1 MGRLIAGPSHAQVL
15 RERLAQ
21 DEILVVPGAF
31 DALTGRLL
39 ERAGFEALYR
49 GGYAASAAAFGLPD
63 LGITS
68 STEMVEHARRLC
80 SAVSLP
86 VIADADTGYGE
97 VAQVIRTV
105 HELERAGVAGIQL
118 EDQVFPKRCGHM
130 EGKDVIAPELHEQK
144 LRAALDAR
152 AHGDTVIVARTDA
165 IAVTGLEDAI
175 ARAHRYAAAGADV
188 IFVDAPRS
196 EDELRAIG
204 SAGIGKPL
212 LVNVS
217 EYGRT
222 PDLGAQAF
230 EALGFSIALYPTSTL
245 FAASQSTKEL
255 AASLRETGST
265 RSIVSRMMPFDELN
279 EALGKDEWDVIP

>member
-1 MGRLIAGPSHAQVL
+1 LIAGRSPGRTL
-15 RERLAQ
+15 RERLAAGS
-21 DEILVVPGAF
+21 ILVVPGAF

-39 ERAGFEALYR
+39 ERAGFEAIYR

-68 STEMVEHARRLC
+68 STEMTDHARRLC
-80 SAVSLP
+80 SAVGIP

-105 HELERAGVAGIQL
+105 NELERAGVAAIQL

-130 EGKDVIAPELHEQK
+130 DGKDVIAPELHERK

-152 AHGDTVIVARTDA
+152 SDPDTLIVARTDA

-188 IFVDAPRS
+188 LFIDAPRS

-222 PDLGAQAF
+222 PDLGAAAF
-230 EALGFSIALYPTSTL
+230 ELLGFSIALYPTSTL

-255 AASLRETGST
+255 AASLRESGST
-265 RSIVSRMMPFDELN
+265 RAVVRRMMPFDELN
-279 EALGKDEWDVIP
+279 ETLGKDEWDVLP

>member
-1 MGRLIAGPSHAQVL
+1 LIAGPSPGRTL
-15 RERLAQ
+15 RERLAAGS
-21 DEILVVPGAF
+21 ILVVPGAF

-39 ERAGFEALYR
+39 ERAGFEAIYR

-68 STEMVEHARRLC
+68 STEMADHARRLC
-80 SAVSLP
+80 SAVGIP

-105 HELERAGVAGIQL
+105 NELERAGVAAIQL

-130 EGKDVIAPELHEQK
+130 DGKDVIAPELHERK

-152 AHGDTVIVARTDA
+152 SDPDTLIVARTDA

-188 IFVDAPRS
+188 LFIDAPRS

-222 PDLGAQAF
+222 PDLGAAAF
-230 EALGFSIALYPTSTL
+230 ERLGFSIALYPTSTL

-255 AASLRETGST
+255 AASLRESGST
-265 RSIVSRMMPFDELN
+265 RAVVPRMMPFDELN
-279 EALGKDEWDVIP
+279 EALGKDEWDVLP

>member
-1 MGRLIAGPSHAQVL
+1 MGRLITDRSPGATL
-15 RERLAQ
+15 RERLSSGT
-21 DEILVVPGAF
+21 ILVVPGAF

-39 ERAGFEALYR
+39 ERAGFEAIYR

-68 STEMVEHARRLC
+68 STEMADHARRLC
-80 SAVSLP
+80 SAVGIP

-105 HELERAGVAGIQL
+105 NELERAGVAAIQL

-130 EGKDVIAPELHEQK
+130 DGKDVIAPELHEQK

-152 AHGDTVIVARTDA
+152 SDPATVIVARTDA
-165 IAVTGLEDAI
+165 LAVTGLEDAI

-188 IFVDAPRS
+188 LFIDAPRS

-222 PDLGAQAF
+222 PDLGAAAF
-230 EALGFSIALYPTSTL
+230 EQLGFAIALYPTSTL

-255 AASLRETGST
+255 AATLRETGST
-265 RSIVSRMMPFDELN
+265 RGMIPRMMPFDELN
-279 EALGKDEWDVIP
+279 ETLGKDDWDVT

>member
-1 MGRLIAGPSHAQVL
+1 MIAGRSPGRTL
-15 RERLAQ
+15 RERLAAGS
-21 DEILVVPGAF
+21 ILVVPGAF

-39 ERAGFEALYR
+39 ERAGFEAIYR

-68 STEMVEHARRLC
+68 STEMTDHARRLC
-80 SAVSLP
+80 SAVGIP

-105 HELERAGVAGIQL
+105 NELERAGVAAIQL

-130 EGKDVIAPELHEQK
+130 DGKDVIAPELHERK

-152 AHGDTVIVARTDA
+152 SDPDTLIVARTDA

-188 IFVDAPRS
+188 LFIDAPRS

-222 PDLGAQAF
+222 PDLGAAAF
-230 EALGFSIALYPTSTL
+230 ELLGFSIALYPTSTL

-255 AASLRETGST
+255 AASLRESGST
-265 RSIVSRMMPFDELN
+265 RAVVRRMMPFDELN
-279 EALGKDEWDVIP
+279 ETLGKDEWDVLP

>member
-1 MGRLIAGPSHAQVL
+1 MGRLIASPAATL
-15 RERLAQ
+15 RARLAQ
-21 DEILVVPGAF
+21 QEILVVPGAF

-49 GGYAASAAAFGLPD
+49 GGYAASASAFGLPD

-105 HELERAGVAGIQL
+105 HELERAGVAAIQL

-144 LRAALDAR
+144 LRAAMDAR
-152 AHGDTVIVARTDA
+152 RSGDTLIVARTDA

-175 ARAHRYAAAGADV
+175 ARAKRYAAAGADV

-212 LVNVS
+212 LVNIS

-222 PDLGAQAF
+222 PDLGAAAF
-230 EALGFSIALYPTSTL
+230 EQLGFSIALYPTSTL
-245 FAASQSTKEL
+245 FAAAQSTKEL
-255 AASLRETGST
+255 AAALRESGST
-265 RSIVSRMMPFDELN
+265 RAIVPRMMPFDELN
-279 EALGKDEWDVIP
+279 EMLGKDEWDVTP

>member
-1 MGRLIAGPSHAQVL
+1 
-15 RERLAQ
+15 
-21 DEILVVPGAF
+21 VPGAF

-39 ERAGFEALYR
+39 ERAGFEAIYR
-49 GGYAASAAAFGLPD
+49 GGYAASAAAFALPD

-68 STEMVEHARRLC
+68 STEMVDHAQRLC
-80 SAVSLP
+80 SAVSIP

-105 HELERAGVAGIQL
+105 HELERAGVAAIQL

-130 EGKDVIAPELHEQK
+130 DGKDVIAPELHEQK
-144 LRAALDAR
+144 LRAALAAR
-152 AHGDTVIVARTDA
+152 ADPDTLIVARTDA
-165 IAVTGLEDAI
+165 IAVTGLDDAI

-196 EDELRAIG
+196 EEELRAIG
-204 SAGIGKPL
+204 AAGIGRPL

-222 PDLGAQAF
+222 PDLGAAAF
-230 EALGFSIALYPTSTL
+230 AALGFSIALYPTSTL

-255 AASLRETGST
+255 AAALREHGST
-265 RSIVSRMMPFDELN
+265 RSVVPRMMPFDELN
-279 EALGKDEWDVIP
+279 ETLGASDWDVNS

>member
-1 MGRLIAGPSHAQVL
+1 
-15 RERLAQ
+15 
-21 DEILVVPGAF
+21 VPGAF

-68 STEMVEHARRLC
+68 STEMVDHARRLC

-144 LRAALDAR
+144 LRAALEAR
-152 AHGDTVIVARTDA
+152 ADPDTLIVARTDA

-204 SAGIGKPL
+204 SAGIGRPL
-212 LVNVS
+212 LVNIS

-222 PDLGAQAF
+222 PDLGAAAF

-255 AASLRETGST
+255 AASLRAHGST
-265 RSIVSRMMPFDELN
+265 REIVPRMMPFDELN
-279 EALGKDEWDVIP
+279 EILGKDEWDVIP

>member
-1 MGRLIAGPSHAQVL
+1 MASAAGTL
-15 RERLAQ
+15 RERLAR

-130 EGKDVIAPELHEQK
+130 DGKDVIAPELHEQK

-152 AHGDTVIVARTDA
+152 SHETLIVARTDA
-165 IAVTGLEDAI
+165 IAVHGLEDAI
-175 ARAHRYAAAGADV
+175 ARARRYADAGADV
-188 IFVDAPRS
+188 IFIDAPRS
-196 EDELRAIG
+196 QDELSAIG

-222 PDLGAQAF
+222 PDLGAVAF
-230 EALGFSIALYPTSTL
+230 ERLGFSIALYPTSTL
-245 FAASQSTKEL
+245 FAASQSTKDL
-255 AASLRETGST
+255 AAALRADGST
-265 RSIVSRMMPFDELN
+265 RSVVPRMMPFDELN
-279 EALGKDEWDVIP
+279 ETLGKDEWDIVP

>member
-1 MGRLIAGPSHAQVL
+1 MIAGPSPGRTL
-15 RERLAQ
+15 RERLAAGS
-21 DEILVVPGAF
+21 ILVVPGAF

-39 ERAGFEALYR
+39 ERAGFEAIYR

-68 STEMVEHARRLC
+68 STEMTDHARRLC
-80 SAVSLP
+80 SAVGIP

-105 HELERAGVAGIQL
+105 NELERAGVAAIQL

-130 EGKDVIAPELHEQK
+130 DGKDVIAPELHERK

-152 AHGDTVIVARTDA
+152 SDPDTLIVARTDA

-188 IFVDAPRS
+188 LFIDAPRS

-222 PDLGAQAF
+222 PDLGAAAF
-230 EALGFSIALYPTSTL
+230 ERLGFSIALYPTSTL

-255 AASLRETGST
+255 AASLRESGST
-265 RSIVSRMMPFDELN
+265 RAVVPRMMPFDELN
-279 EALGKDEWDVIP
+279 EALGKDEWDVLP

>member
-1 MGRLIAGPSHAQVL
+1 MGAGRAL
-15 RERLAQ
+15 RERLARN
-21 DEILVVPGAF
+21 EILVVPGAF
-31 DALTGRLL
+31 DALTGKLL
-39 ERAGFEALYR
+39 ERAGFEAIYR

-68 STEMVEHARRLC
+68 STEMVDHARRLC
-80 SAVSLP
+80 SAVGIP

-130 EGKDVIAPELHEQK
+130 DGKDVIAPELHEQK

-152 AHGDTVIVARTDA
+152 ADPDTLIVARTDA
-165 IAVTGLEDAI
+165 IAVTGLDDAI
-175 ARAHRYAAAGADV
+175 ARAHRYADAGADV

-222 PDLGAQAF
+222 PDLGAAAF
-230 EALGFSIALYPTSTL
+230 GALGFSIALYPTSTL

-255 AASLRETGST
+255 AASLRESGTT
-265 RSIVSRMMPFDELN
+265 RAIVPRMMPFDELN
-279 EALGKDEWDVIP
+279 ETLGTEEWDVAP

>member
-1 MGRLIAGPSHAQVL
+1 MSAGRAL
-15 RERLAQ
+15 RERLARS
-21 DEILVVPGAF
+21 EILVVPGAF

-39 ERAGFEALYR
+39 ERAGFEAIYR

-68 STEMVEHARRLC
+68 STEMVDHARRLC
-80 SAVSLP
+80 SAVGIP

-130 EGKDVIAPELHEQK
+130 DGKDVIAPELHEQK
-144 LRAALDAR
+144 LRAALAAR
-152 AHGDTVIVARTDA
+152 ADPDTLIVARTDA
-165 IAVTGLEDAI
+165 IAVTGLDDAI
-175 ARAHRYAAAGADV
+175 ARAHRYADAGADV

-204 SAGIGKPL
+204 ASGVGKPL
-212 LVNVS
+212 LVNIS

-222 PDLGAQAF
+222 PDLGAAAF

-255 AASLRETGST
+255 AASLRASGST
-265 RSIVSRMMPFDELN
+265 RAIAPRMMPFDELN
-279 EALGKDEWDVIP
+279 ETLGKDEWDVVP

>member
-1 MGRLIAGPSHAQVL
+1 MGRLITDRSPGATL
-15 RERLAQ
+15 RERLSSGT
-21 DEILVVPGAF
+21 ILVVPGAF

-39 ERAGFEALYR
+39 ERAGFEAIYR

-68 STEMVEHARRLC
+68 STEMADHARRLC
-80 SAVSLP
+80 SAVGIP

-105 HELERAGVAGIQL
+105 NELERAGVAAIQL

-130 EGKDVIAPELHEQK
+130 DGKDVIAPELHEQK

-152 AHGDTVIVARTDA
+152 SDPATLIVARTDA
-165 IAVTGLEDAI
+165 LAVTGLEDAI

-188 IFVDAPRS
+188 LFIDAPRS

-222 PDLGAQAF
+222 PDLGAAAF
-230 EALGFSIALYPTSTL
+230 EQLGFAIALYPTSTL

-255 AASLRETGST
+255 AATLRETGST
-265 RSIVSRMMPFDELN
+265 RGMMPRMMPFDELN
-279 EALGKDEWDVIP
+279 ETLGKDDWDVT

>member
-1 MGRLIAGPSHAQVL
+1 LIAGPSPGRTL
-15 RERLAQ
+15 RERLAAGS
-21 DEILVVPGAF
+21 ILVVPGAF

-39 ERAGFEALYR
+39 ERAGFEAIYR

-68 STEMVEHARRLC
+68 STEMTDHARRLC
-80 SAVSLP
+80 SAVGIP

-105 HELERAGVAGIQL
+105 NELERAGVAAIQL

-130 EGKDVIAPELHEQK
+130 DGKDVIAPELHERK

-152 AHGDTVIVARTDA
+152 SDPDTLIVARTDA

-188 IFVDAPRS
+188 LFIDAPRS

-222 PDLGAQAF
+222 PDLGAAAF
-230 EALGFSIALYPTSTL
+230 ERLGFSIALYPTSTL

-255 AASLRETGST
+255 AASLRESGST
-265 RSIVSRMMPFDELN
+265 RAVVPRMMPFDELN
-279 EALGKDEWDVIP
+279 EALGKDEWDVLP

>member
-1 MGRLIAGPSHAQVL
+1 MSAGRAL
-15 RERLAQ
+15 RERLARS
-21 DEILVVPGAF
+21 EILVVPGAF

-39 ERAGFEALYR
+39 ERAGFEAIYR

-68 STEMVEHARRLC
+68 STEMVDHARRLC
-80 SAVSLP
+80 SAVGIP

-130 EGKDVIAPELHEQK
+130 EGKDVIAPELHAQK
-144 LRAALDAR
+144 LRAALAAR
-152 AHGDTVIVARTDA
+152 ADPGTLIVARTDA
-165 IAVTGLEDAI
+165 IAVTGLDDAI
-175 ARAHRYAAAGADV
+175 ARAHRYADAGADV

-204 SAGIGKPL
+204 GAGIGKPL

-222 PDLGAQAF
+222 PDLGAAAF

-255 AASLRETGST
+255 AASLRASGST
-265 RSIVSRMMPFDELN
+265 RAIVPRMMPFDELN
-279 EALGKDEWDVIP
+279 ETLGKDEWDVIP

>member
-1 MGRLIAGPSHAQVL
+1 MGRLITSPAATL
-15 RERLAQ
+15 RARLAQ

-49 GGYAASAAAFGLPD
+49 GGYAASASAFGLPD

-105 HELERAGVAGIQL
+105 HELERAGVAAIQL

-144 LRAALDAR
+144 LRAAMDAR
-152 AHGDTVIVARTDA
+152 RSGDTLIVARTDA
-165 IAVTGLEDAI
+165 IAVTGLAAAI
-175 ARAHRYAAAGADV
+175 ARAKRYAAAGADV

-204 SAGIGKPL
+204 AAGIGKPL
-212 LVNVS
+212 LVNIS

-222 PDLGAQAF
+222 PDLGATAF
-230 EALGFSIALYPTSTL
+230 GKLGFSIALYPTSTL
-245 FAASQSTKEL
+245 FAAAQSTKEL

-265 RSIVSRMMPFDELN
+265 RGVVPRMMPFDELN
-279 EALGKDEWDVIP
+279 ETLGKDEWDVTP